1 MTFRSAATNS
11 FSKKNLSLRKKK
23 RKEKKRKEKRK
34 RGRRKKIKRKKN
46 SLEARFDR
54 VFKRRPKRQE
64 KEFDTALS
72 RDSLTSLA
80 DKRDFFQRGTNRRL
94 CTRKLYPF
102 VALWQLFFNLFVPRC
117 SLVYSAFA
125 TNYVTRNFKFATL
138 SSSERTSLSF
148 SLSLFP
154 IQYPPP

>member
-1 MTFRSAATNS
+1 MRIHRVREPVFIPVTRGRSLKSNGLLNKAKHSRRVSVKGQLEKFNRNYKMSVFTLGLEKS
-11 FSKKNLSLRKKK
+11 GRVSMKKNLSLRKKK

-102 VALWQLFFNLFVPRC
+102 VAL
-117 SLVYSAFA
+117 
-125 TNYVTRNFKFATL
+125 
-138 SSSERTSLSF
+138 
-148 SLSLFP
+148 
-154 IQYPPP
+154 